1 VNKYKEVPVIRAQT
15 AIDVGLDEARQWFL
29 DLEKHPE
36 RYQFATHAGFRF
48 VQGDFGEVGAR
59 FETQERFYGLRLTLR
74 FELSEVG
81 SSSFHFRLLQPSLP
95 IWGAFIIEPC
105 PPDTADQSNGVIL
118 HLDVGGTTKLGRRIL
133 NLPLVHSAIQRQI
146 QAEVEH
152 IKVSLETLQE
162 S

>member
-1 VNKYKEVPVIRAQT
+1 VNKYTEVSVIRAQT
-15 AIDVGLDEARQWFL
+15 AINVGLDEARQWFL

-48 VQGDFGEVGAR
+48 IQGDFGEVGAR

-81 SSSFHFRLLQPSLP
+81 ASSFRFRLLQPPLP
-95 IWGAFIIEPC
+95 IWGAFIIERR
-105 PPDTADQSNGVIL
+105 DADRVDQVDGVIL
-118 HLDVGGTTKLGRRIL
+118 HLDVGGTTELGRRIL
-133 NLPLVHSAIQRQI
+133 RLPLVHGAIQRQT

-152 IKVSLETLQE
+152 IKASLEALQK
-162 S
+162 